1 MGGLSAR
8 FPFLKSE
15 FRHPK
20 SEIGEVISL
29 EQFELKATVRKT
41 TGNSPARELRRGG
54 QIPAVLYG
62 PQTEP
67 ILLSVNIKEL
77 EQIIKKG
84 NIGSIIFNLIIQ
96 NGEKIAKPAMIKEF
110 QDHPVSR
117 NYLHVDF
124 YEIDMQRKINVMI
137 PVVTQGTSKGVEAGG
152 MLQIVRREIEVL
164 CMPGDIPE
172 AIKIDISDLDVGDS
186 VHLDEIPLGD
196 NIEVASD
203 VNFTVVTILSPKID
217 EVEEEEEGLEGEEA
231 EEEGAAGEAAES
243 EEEG

>member
-1 MGGLSAR
+1 M
-8 FPFLKSE
+8 
-15 FRHPK
+15 
-20 SEIGEVISL
+20 

-67 ILLSVNIKEL
+67 VLLSVDIKEL

-110 QDHPVSR
+110 QDHPVSG